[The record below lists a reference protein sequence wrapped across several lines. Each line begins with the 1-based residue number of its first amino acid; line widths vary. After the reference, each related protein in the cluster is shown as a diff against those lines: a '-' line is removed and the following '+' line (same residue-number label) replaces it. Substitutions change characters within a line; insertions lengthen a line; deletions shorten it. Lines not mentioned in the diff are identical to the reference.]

1 MTRRI
6 VALLWS
12 SLIQDVFY
20 QVQTRTKVL
29 KQSPSAAS
37 MDEGF
42 LDYPH
47 LRQHY
52 QKVKYQGQLCAAPI
66 WVPF

>member
-1 MTRRI
+1 MVFPNTGC
-6 VALLWS
+6 LLS
-12 SLIQDVFY
+12 GANSH
-20 QVQTRTKVL
+20 KGL
-29 KQSPSAAS
+29 KQSPSDAS

-52 QKVKYQGQLCAAPI
+52 QKVKYQGQLCVAPI